1 MKAKQFFAVGK
12 NDISYL
18 GNDFVKWFGEMPLAE
33 GVAGEFH
40 KLGEDMTD
48 EEIIKKFKPE
58 CSLGDVAAQWS
69 KLSRKEW
76 YLFYVRDNSGLLRMV
91 NVHWYSDGWYVYAN
105 IRDNSEWDGGNQVFS
120 LNMKICPISSNLP
133 KEYGLKTYKKPDALD
148 RIASALERIAREC
161 EKHQLNRASEASR
174 KELTKLKCP

>member
-40 KLGEDMTD
+40 KLGENITGD

-58 CSLGDVAAQWS
+58 CSLGDIAAQWS
-69 KLSRKEW
+69 KLDRKEW
-76 YLFYVRDNSGLLRMV
+76 YLFYVRDNSGLLRTV
-91 NVHWYSDGWYVYAN
+91 RVRWHDDGWGAGAFALGG
-105 IRDNSEWDGGNQVFS
+105 RRWGDGQVFS

-133 KEYGLKTYKKPDALD
+133 KEKEPDALD